1 MSTDIKLSKAK
12 ISKIIQSDEFC
23 CSWLGNLWKNIL
35 TNIDIPLA
43 RDNLSGLVSS
53 LTSNVIN
60 EFDKKIRG
68 KGAVRAAKRFTLFI
82 SNEDMNDVIKI
93 KKPLENLG
101 VLIDGV
107 TKTVKPEVK
116 KQ

>member
-23 CSWLGNLWKNIL
+23 CSWLGNNVL
-35 TNIDIPLA
+35 TNYDIPLA

>member
-1 MSTDIKLSKAK
+1 
-12 ISKIIQSDEFC
+12 
-23 CSWLGNLWKNIL
+23 
-35 TNIDIPLA
+35 
-43 RDNLSGLVSS
+43 
-53 LTSNVIN
+53 
-60 EFDKKIRG
+60 
-68 KGAVRAAKRFTLFI
+68 
-82 SNEDMNDVIKI
+82 MNDVIKI

>member
-1 MSTDIKLSKAK
+1 MSTDIKLSKAQT
-12 ISKIIQSDEFC
+12 SKLLQSRGSSV
-23 CSWLGNLWKNIL
+23 SWLANSGQNALKNVA
-35 TNIDIPLA
+35 NIFC
-43 RDNLSGLVSS
+43 RDNLAGLVSN
-53 LTSNVIN
+53 LLSNAIN
-60 EFDKKIRG
+60 KFEREISG
-68 KGAVRAAKRFTLFI
+68 KGAVRALKRFTLFI